1 VLVTRGRAGRR
12 AVFLALGAMTLI
24 ATTARA
30 QSIQAGT
37 VELTLAGGFGESL
50 SRNDPTVKNVT
61 SFHLLPHLGYYVTD
75 EIGGLRAL
83 RGNLEILIEPTV
95 TYLDGTSSA
104 TVAGAAVLPRWVFA
118 ASPPVRPYVETGGG
132 VVGGQVDLRQT
143 DCDVNFIF
151 EAGAGVMMR
160 VGEHVAL
167 TAGLRYHHL
176 SNANRCNENAGINSV
191 LAIIGISY
199 FLW

>member
-1 VLVTRGRAGRR
+1 VTRGRAGRR

-37 VELTLAGGFGESL
+37 LELTLAGGFGESL
-50 SRNDPTVKNVT
+50 PRNDPEIKNVA
-61 SFHLLPHLGYYVTD
+61 SFHLLPHLGYFVTD

-83 RGNLEILIEPTV
+83 RGNLEILIEPTL
-95 TYLDGTSSA
+95 TYLDGTSTA

-118 ASPPVRPYVETGGG
+118 ASPLVRPYVETGGG
-132 VVGGQVDLRQT
+132 IVGGQVDLRQT
-143 DCDVNFIF
+143 DCDINFIF
-151 EAGAGVMMR
+151 EAGAGVMIR
-160 VGEHVAL
+160 VWEHIAL
-167 TAGLRYHHL
+167 TAGVRYHHL

-191 LAIIGISY
+191 IGIIGISY
-199 FLW
+199 FLP